1 MTSDEKMT
9 TTNTSAEIKC
19 IIVQQTFTGKREL
32 KITTM
37 PKPPPPEDGEVLIAV
52 KACGINFNDV
62 LVRYGLMEDGLRPP
76 FVPGFECSGEIL
88 EIGPNVTNFERGD
101 RVLAITR
108 FSAWAEQIVVKKD
121 LVFKIPKEMSFRE
134 AAVLPISYL
143 TAYILLFEIGNI
155 KSGQTLLFHSAG
167 GGVGVALTQ
176 LSKLVP
182 NLTLIAT
189 TSSHKFDVLRA
200 HIHYLFE
207 HGIDY
212 TEDVKKIAPEG
223 VDLVLD
229 SHIHYL
235 FEHGIDYTEDVKKIA
250 PEGVDLV
257 LDCMA
262 GDDCERGL
270 ALLKFNGKY
279 VMYGTSSLLS
289 WDVKNLF
296 GITKGMTNWWQN
308 DKISCLRLFQDS
320 KSIHGFNLIQLLTR
334 GSNDTR
340 RYLADIMH
348 KVFLLYKEGKIKPV
362 IDSVF
367 TFDEV
372 NNALGKLV
380 ERKNIGKVVIEPY
393 PNMKSEKIK
402 KIKSNATP
410 GHQDSSSTSGPDDD
424 DDDKESEES
433 RQKLSSSNQ

>member
-1 MTSDEKMT
+1 MTSSEKMT
-9 TTNTSAEIKC
+9 TANTSADMKC
-19 IIVQQTFTGKREL
+19 IVVQQTFTGKREL
-32 KITTM
+32 KVTTT
-37 PKPPPPEDGEVLIAV
+37 PKPPAPGDGEILIGV

-62 LVRYGLMEDGLRPP
+62 LVRYGLLEDSPRPS
-76 FVPGFECSGEIL
+76 FIPGFECSGEVL
-88 EIGPNVTNFERGD
+88 DIGPNVTHVDQGD
-101 RVLAITR
+101 RVVVLTR

-134 AAVLPISYL
+134 AAVLPVSYL

-182 NLTLIAT
+182 NLTLMAT
-189 TSSHKFDVLRA
+189 ASSAKFDVLRA

-207 HGIDY
+207 HDMDY
-212 TEDVKKIAPEG
+212 TEDIKKIAPEG
-223 VDLVLD
+223 
-229 SHIHYL
+229 I
-235 FEHGIDYTEDVKKIA
+235 
-250 PEGVDLV
+250 DLV

-308 DKISCLRLFQDS
+308 DKVSCLRLFQDS
-320 KSIHGFNLIQLLTR
+320 KSIHGFNLVQLLSR
-334 GSNDTR
+334 GSNETR
-340 RYLADIMH
+340 RYLGDIMH
-348 KVFLLYKEGKIKPV
+348 KVFILYKEGKIKPV
-362 IDSVF
+362 VDSVF

-372 NNALGKLV
+372 NSAIGKLV
-380 ERKNIGKVVIEPY
+380 ERKNIGKVVIEPFL
-393 PNMKSEKIK
+393 NSKTEKVKKKKS
-402 KIKSNATP
+402 SATP
-410 GHQDSSSTSGPDDD
+410 GRQDSSSTSGPDDD
-424 DDDKESEES
+424 DDDKDPEEL
-433 RQKLSSSNQ
+433 RHNSSSSQ

>member
-229 SHIHYL
+229 
-235 FEHGIDYTEDVKKIA
+235 
-250 PEGVDLV
+250 
-257 LDCMA
+257 CMA

-393 PNMKSEKIK
+393 PNMKSEKVK
-402 KIKSNATP
+402 KIKSTATP